1 MRKNFNQIICGI
13 VATIFTSVGFAASAF
28 ADVGISVSPMIQKII
43 LNPGESY
50 TGSFTV
56 FNQAS
61 NQDDLIYETEV
72 IPFFADENYDA
83 IYEKVDNYNQIVD
96 WITVDNGSGVL
107 LPNSGADIIY
117 TINVPNDA
125 PAGGQ
130 YAAIRVLSVNEQKDN
145 DDGMSANI
153 NVRYGIAYTIFAE
166 ISGVTKKQGEI
177 IDVDIPSFMLSGN
190 IMGVSTIQ
198 NTGNVHSE
206 AKYTLQVFPLFS
218 DEEIYTN
225 EESPATRTILPNRTL
240 YNEVS
245 WSDTPAMGI
254 FNVIYTVEFEGVTTQ
269 VSKMVIKCP
278 IWLLFI
284 IIFVI
289 FAIIIWMISR
299 ARSRRKLR

>member
-1 MRKNFNQIICGI
+1 MRKKISQIICGI

-61 NQDDLIYETEV
+61 NQDELIYETEV

-96 WITVDNGSGVL
+96 WITIDDGSGTL
-107 LPNSGADIIY
+107 SPNNGANIVY
-117 TINVPNDA
+117 TINVPKDA

-130 YAAIRVLSVNEQKDN
+130 YAAIRVLSVNKQKDN
-145 DDGMSANI
+145 DDSMGTNI

-166 ISGVTKKQGEI
+166 ISGVTKRQGEI

-190 IMGVSTIQ
+190 IMGVSTVQ

-225 EESPATRTILPNRTL
+225 EENPATRTILPNRTL

>member
-1 MRKNFNQIICGI
+1 MRKKFSQIICGI
-13 VATIFTSVGFAASAF
+13 VATIFASAGFTASAF

-96 WITVDNGSGVL
+96 WITVDNGSGAL
-107 LPNSGADIIY
+107 SPNSGTDIIY

-130 YAAIRVLSVNEQKDN
+130 YAAIRVLSVNKQKDN
-145 DDGMSANI
+145 DDGMSTNI

-166 ISGVTKKQGEI
+166 ISGVTKRQGEI
-177 IDVDIPSFMLSGN
+177 IDVNIPSFMLSGN
-190 IMGVSTIQ
+190 IMGVSTVQ

-299 ARSRRKLR
+299 ARSHRKSH